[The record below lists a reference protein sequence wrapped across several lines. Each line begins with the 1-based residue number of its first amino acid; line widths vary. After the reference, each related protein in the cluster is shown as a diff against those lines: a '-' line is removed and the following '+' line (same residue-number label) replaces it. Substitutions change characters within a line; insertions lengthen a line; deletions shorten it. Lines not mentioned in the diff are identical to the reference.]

1 MKKSAEEVLADTVKG
16 YASVVPENTNVN
28 ISGGKAQYALYP
40 VWILNTTWKDKE
52 IYICNE
58 RTNRKNDRRPS
69 D

>member
-40 VWILNTTWKDKE
+40 VWILNTTAASHKANG
-52 IYICNE
+52 C
-58 RTNRKNDRRPS
+58 RTELY
-69 D
+69 